1 MNQKYCYLC
10 LEEQIFD
17 WEGKE
22 LPLTIIPVP
31 GALDNAIWFCD
42 DCIISTLKEVIGI
55 QDLFEAAFL
64 HRARV
69 KAWKKQLAEDQA
81 KVDASDFTTAAALA
95 LELR

>member
-31 GALDNAIWFCD
+31 GALDNSIWFCD
-42 DCIISTLKEVIGI
+42 DCIVSTLKEVIGI

-69 KAWKKQLAEDQA
+69 KAWKKLKLKELEQVETAE
-81 KVDASDFTTAAALA
+81 FITAAALA